1 MSDTKSVFAGCL
13 PALMTPC
20 DASGEPDFDALA
32 ARGAELVD
40 AGMRGVVYC
49 GSVGE
54 WPLLSDRQRREGVQ
68 ALVDADVPVVVGTG
82 AKALPERLPWPTMR
96 GKSARPAS

>member
-20 DASGEPDFDALA
+20 DAGGKPDFDALA
-32 ARGAELVD
+32 RKGAELVD

-49 GSVGE
+49 GSMGE
-54 WPLLSDRQRREGVQ
+54 WPLLSDGQRRQGV
-68 ALVDADVPVVVGTG
+68 
-82 AKALPERLPWPTMR
+82 E
-96 GKSARPAS
+96 ASRRW